1 MIVKHIFAAVSR
13 CIVNGEYLY
22 LRLLVRALHAF

>member
-13 CIVNGEYLY
+13 CIVNGECFY